1 MAERVIVTGKG
12 LPQEDSLAVLALTD
26 RRSMPGGER
35 A

>member
-1 MAERVIVTGKG
+1 MAESVIVTAKG